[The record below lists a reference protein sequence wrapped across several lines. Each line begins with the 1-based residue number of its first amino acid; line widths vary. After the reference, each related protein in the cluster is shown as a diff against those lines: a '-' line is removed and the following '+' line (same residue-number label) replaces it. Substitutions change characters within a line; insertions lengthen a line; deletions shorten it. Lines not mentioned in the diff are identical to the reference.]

1 MVIISI
7 HIHSPLEAARRR
19 ASRSV
24 LAEFVLR
31 RRTHCYFQASDR
43 NSVIAIIFIDHDF
56 LLDSNDLV
64 IERNF
69 QLICHSTDKNLLY
82 FYFRSI
88 WLNDLEHVSHVA
100 LRTGMTFIKF
110 ELGQAIRLWL
120 TTFLLLIRYVT
131 LWPWPLTPWSWT
143 FVVHHVF
150 KFYTK
155 YEGNRIIRGRV
166 VAN

>member
-1 MVIISI
+1 VVIISI

-82 FYFRSI
+82 FYLMISNMCHMLRFALGWRSSS
-88 WLNDLEHVSHVA
+88 LNSVKLSVYDLQRFCCWYVTSRCDLDLWPLDLE
-100 LRTGMTFIKF
+100 
-110 ELGQAIRLWL
+110 RL
-120 TTFLLLIRYVT
+120 
-131 LWPWPLTPWSWT
+131 
-143 FVVHHVF
+143 
-150 KFYTK
+150 
-155 YEGNRIIRGRV
+155 
-166 VAN
+166 